1 LRNPKWTRDEL
12 ILTLDFCHKNFPQI
26 PEKYSKEIVEL
37 SETLRKIQSVLDN
50 NIDSKYRNTNGV
62 YMKLMNFHHINPN
75 YSGKGLESVSQ
86 LDREIFKDYENK
98 IEELS
103 IISKK
108 IKEFIDSSE
117 YKNKLQSTTDVDD
130 DYEGQ
135 EGKILTKIHKYKERD
150 RKIVKKKK
158 EKVLQV
164 TGKLKCEGCGFDF
177 KENYGPRG
185 DGYIECHH
193 KKPVSEIKKGEKTKL
208 NDLIVLCS
216 NCHRMVHRKKP
227 WLTPVQ
233 LKELIN
239 KKHTDQNNSVTVE

>member
-1 LRNPKWTRDEL
+1 MRNPKWTRDEL
-12 ILTLDFCHKNFPQI
+12 ILTLDFYHKNFPQI

-150 RKIVKKKK
+150 RKIVRKRKKRFYK
-158 EKVLQV
+158 LQV
-164 TGKLKCEGCGFDF
+164 
-177 KENYGPRG
+177 N
-185 DGYIECHH
+185 
-193 KKPVSEIKKGEKTKL
+193 
-208 NDLIVLCS
+208 
-216 NCHRMVHRKKP
+216 
-227 WLTPVQ
+227 
-233 LKELIN
+233 
-239 KKHTDQNNSVTVE
+239 